1 MRPLHRPQTRA
12 AKRWRLQRGVRVAKT
27 PSQRVSEEERR
38 LPSPRP
44 AGQRL
49 SRPEAARPAPRS
61 SGKVFSLRLPPW
73 CRFALGGPGTGPLC
87 GLCPPEK
94 RPAVGVC
101 FHLRARRPGRE
112 EMAAPSRA
120 ALRPRCHQLPVG
132 ACWQDHVCEFG
143 IFFSP
148 SVVSPRLGLGASK
161 AAVNQRS
168 EPPQVT
174 SAELCEPK
182 RCSPRA
188 VQRQCL
194 VAALSAPL
202 LGASG
207 GRTCFVPSWR
217 GGSVAAGLGRFPRKA

>member
-1 MRPLHRPQTRA
+1 MQQAEAFAARRGGPGCLRPLHRPQTRA
-12 AKRWRLQRGVRVAKT
+12 VKRWRLQRGVRVAKT

-101 FHLRARRPGRE
+101 FHLRARRLGRE

-148 SVVSPRLGLGASK
+148 VLKKKERNLISINQQERCGGDGGLA
-161 AAVNQRS
+161 R
-168 EPPQVT
+168 PP
-174 SAELCEPK
+174 
-182 RCSPRA
+182 
-188 VQRQCL
+188 
-194 VAALSAPL
+194 
-202 LGASG
+202 GSG
-207 GRTCFVPSWR
+207 VLTNG
-217 GGSVAAGLGRFPRKA
+217 